1 NRRRGEARST
11 RKLPEGIANIF
22 DKLHSSP
29 SLFLFRRCPG
39 RFVSNNLRGWPC
51 SILRL
56 LMPVMICMLRGVN
69 VGGHNKISMET
80 LRGICASLKF
90 QDARTYVQS
99 GNVVFRTDQ
108 RSEARVA
115 ASLESAIEK
124 KLGFRP
130 AVVVRKAADFRA
142 VIAANPFR
150 ARKDIHPGKL
160 LVSFLSARPTAD
172 AWAELRKIKA
182 DPEELRIADR
192 ELYIY

>member
-1 NRRRGEARST
+1 
-11 RKLPEGIANIF
+11 
-22 DKLHSSP
+22 
-29 SLFLFRRCPG
+29 
-39 RFVSNNLRGWPC
+39 
-51 SILRL
+51 
-56 LMPVMICMLRGVN
+56 MPVMICMLRGVN

-115 ASLESAIEK
+115 ASLENAIES

-130 AVVVRKAADFRA
+130 AVVLRKAADFRA

-150 ARKDIHPGKL
+150 ARKDIHHGKL

-172 AWAELRKIKA
+172 AWDELRKIKA

-192 ELYIY
+192 ELYIYFPDGMGRSKFPWAKLDKILGTPATGRNWNTVLKRSKRAKKREKSA

>member
-1 NRRRGEARST
+1 
-11 RKLPEGIANIF
+11 
-22 DKLHSSP
+22 
-29 SLFLFRRCPG
+29 
-39 RFVSNNLRGWPC
+39 
-51 SILRL
+51 
-56 LMPVMICMLRGVN
+56 MPVMISMLRGVN

-80 LRGICASLKF
+80 LRGICASLKL

-115 ASLESAIEK
+115 ASLENAVEK

-130 AVVVRKAADFRA
+130 AVVIRTTPEFRA
-142 VIAANPFR
+142 VIAANPF
-150 ARKDIHPGKL
+150 AGRKDIHPGKL
-160 LVSFLSARPTAD
+160 LVSFLAAKPTAG

-192 ELYIY
+192 ELYIYFPDGMGRSKFPWAKLDKILGTPATGRNWNTVLKLLEMAEDMEKPA